1 MKDRR
6 IEFFDNL
13 EFGIWNFKLLVP
25 MKKYLLFLAIWM
37 NLSVFAQDLATFSVS
52 SGGSDCRDCPVSVSL
67 ESLNYNTDKGNLVLY
82 ELDKGQRKAVP
93 SQIETAHSAVLW
105 FILSGETPKKTIR
118 KFVLSI
124 GLSAPVS
131 AGIKLT
137 DNAKALTLQMGK
149 QPILSYVYQTV
160 FPPEGV
166 DPLYKR
172 SAFIHPLWSPEGEVL
187 TRIQAPDHY
196 HHYGIWNP
204 WTLTFIGKRE
214 VDFWNLAKGEGTV
227 RFAGFIS
234 QTEGPVF
241 TGFKSLQLHIDFG
254 AKGGDAVAMNEL
266 FDVRAWNLGNERYL
280 IDYTSTLNTPLD
292 SGILLAAYRYG
303 GGIGYR
309 ATQKW
314 NKDNSSVLTSENKD
328 RLQAD
333 GSKARWCIVEGES
346 ATAKGRSGILFM
358 SFPANREFP
367 EPMRV
372 WPNEMNGR
380 GDMYF
385 EFCPIR
391 NTDWKINKG
400 SDYTLKYRLMVFDG
414 KLTAADAEQIWQDF
428 ANPPQIVDFIKN

>member
-1 MKDRR
+1 
-6 IEFFDNL
+6 
-13 EFGIWNFKLLVP
+13 
-25 MKKYLLFLAIWM
+25 MKKYFLIIAILI
-37 NLSVFAQDLATFSVS
+37 NLSVFSQDLATFSVN
-52 SGGSDCRDCPVSVSL
+52 SGNSVRRNCPVSLSL
-67 ESLNYNTDKGNLVLY
+67 ENLNYNTDKGNLVLF
-82 ELDKGQRKAVP
+82 ELVKGQRKPIPA
-93 SQIETAHSAVLW
+93 QIETAHSAVLW
-105 FILSGETPKKTIR
+105 FILSGETPQNTTR
-118 KFVLSI
+118 KFVLTI
-124 GLSAPVS
+124 GSPSPETSA
-131 AGIKLT
+131 IKLT
-137 DNAKALTLQMGK
+137 DNSKALTIQIDR
-149 QPILSYVYQTV
+149 QPVLSYVYQTV

-172 SAFIHPLWSPEGEVL
+172 SGFIHPLWSPEGEVL

-204 WTLTFIGKRE
+204 WTLTFVGKRE
-214 VDFWNLAKGEGTV
+214 VDFWNLMKGEGTV
-227 RFAGFIS
+227 RFAGFVS

-241 TGFKSLQLHIDFG
+241 TGFKSLQQHIDFG
-254 AKGGDAVAMNEL
+254 AKGGDAIAMNEL
-266 FDVRAWNLGNERYL
+266 FDVRAWNIGNKQFL

-309 ATQKW
+309 ATEKW
-314 NKDNSSVLTSENKD
+314 HKDNSTVQTSENKD

-333 GSKARWCIVEGES
+333 GSNARWCIVEGES
-346 ATAKGRSGILFM
+346 GTDKGRSGILFM

-372 WPNEMNGR
+372 WPIDANGGR

-391 NTDWKINKG
+391 NNDWKLSKG

-414 KLTAADAEQIWQDF
+414 KLTPEEAEQIWQDF
-428 ANPPQIVDFIKN
+428 ANPPIVVIDHNTAKSKQ